1 MEKPSTVTARVSQK
15 KMKKMYV
22 FFDDDFVYFSSKW
35 HLSTSVFQLPPQT
48 ISVGHLLHQVC
59 QLLESG
65 PVNDFPVHAQRIEIH
80 SFAGQ
85 VLRLHRLRLA
95 QPDILALLLLGAQSF
110 RHVERE
116 GAPCSAFDNDSL
128 QAFINAFKTL
138 FR

>member
-48 ISVGHLLHQVC
+48 ISV